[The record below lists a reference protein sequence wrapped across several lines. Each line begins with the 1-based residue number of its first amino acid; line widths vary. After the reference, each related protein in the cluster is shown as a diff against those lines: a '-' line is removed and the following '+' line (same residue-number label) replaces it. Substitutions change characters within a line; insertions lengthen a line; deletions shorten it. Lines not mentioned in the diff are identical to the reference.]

1 MSRAAINNQEDRPL
15 CPNQKPFQKLDEY
28 IGINAAFFL
37 DHKPHVALR
46 GNRREQA
53 HAMPSAGCYH
63 KGRFAFLAPS
73 APGMMIRADMRRI
86 AKIDVRTQCCRGFL
100 DLRKLVITHPYQPDW
115 AAVRLGAGAART
127 SR

>member
-63 KGRFAFLAPS
+63 NGRFAFLAPS

-86 AKIDVRTQCCRGFL
+86 AKIDVRTQCFRGFL
-100 DLRKLVITHPYQPDW
+100 DLRKFRLQPFLDQRRIAFQRLV
-115 AAVRLGAGAART
+115 
-127 SR
+127 

>member
-28 IGINAAFFL
+28 IEINAAFFL

-63 KGRFAFLAPS
+63 NGRFAFLAPS

-86 AKIDVRTQCCRGFL
+86 AKIDVRIFGNF
-100 DLRKLVITHPYQPDW
+100 VFSHFF
-115 AAVRLGAGAART
+115 T
-127 SR
+127 SDGSRSSAWYN